1 MIGCSAGPP
10 DPDYDADSVPG
21 GRYLGREKYE
31 SEDVSQWLEWEVDF
45 LKYDWRPTD
54 PISCQRMGRL
64 LEAADREIVFSICT
78 NARLQHAKVYKR
90 WAHMWRGIP
99 DTADRWQGVQ
109 KNAFVS
115 EDWFGEDWR
124 PHIGP
129 GGWHD
134 LDMMAL
140 GPQFETNTSTRPNRL
155 TRDEQITHMT
165 AWALYPSPLILSC
178 NLAELSDFELRLFAN
193 EEVIAVNQDP
203 LGKPAVRIHE
213 RREQCAGNENPR
225 YNSRIWVRPL
235 ADGSFAVA
243 FFNLAETAD
252 ELSLDLET
260 LGVSGAVAVRNL
272 WERRDCARARKVV
285 PPHGAQ
291 LLKVA
296 PRG

>member
-1 MIGCSAGPP
+1 
-10 DPDYDADSVPG
+10 
-21 GRYLGREKYE
+21 
-31 SEDVSQWLEWEVDF
+31 
-45 LKYDWRPTD
+45 
-54 PISCQRMGRL
+54 
-64 LEAADREIVFSICT
+64 
-78 NARLQHAKVYKR
+78 
-90 WAHMWRGIP
+90 MWRGIP
-99 DTADRWQGVQ
+99 DTADRWESVR

-140 GPQFETNTSTRPNRL
+140 GPQFETNTSTRRNRL
-155 TRDEQITHMT
+155 SWDEQITHMT

-193 EEVIAVNQDP
+193 EEVIAINQDP
-203 LGKPAVRIHE
+203 LGAPAVRIHE
-213 RREQCAGNENPR
+213 GRHQRAEDEKPDH
-225 YNSRIWVRPL
+225 NSRIWARPL
-235 ADGSFAVA
+235 ADGSFAVG
-243 FFNLAETAD
+243 FYNLAETAD
-252 ELSLDLET
+252 ELSLDLEA

-285 PPHGAQ
+285 SAVVPPHGAQ